1 MQLGRMVRLGMSM
14 GVEGW
19 LWVLVRSLGWLIVGA
34 VTAVEGVME
43 EVKRWERWMG
53 TLWVRIRREGKQR
66 RVSWAKDWEGWTW
79 EGQVEGQKEEVGEDV
94 AVAVNLTTKRR
105 LTSGGARY
113 GILASP
119 KARVKSGSLGWDRM
133 GDGGQHGMRQRD

>member
-1 MQLGRMVRLGMSM
+1 MGMSM

-34 VTAVEGVME
+34 VTAAETVVE
-43 EVKRWERWMG
+43 EVRRAEMLVG
-53 TLWVRIRREGKQR
+53 SLWIWLRREGRQR

-79 EGQVEGQKEEVGEDV
+79 EGQVEGQKEEEEDGEDV
-94 AVAVNLTTKRR
+94 AVGAAKVTNRRR

-119 KARVKSGSLGWDRM
+119 KARSKSGSLGWNRM
-133 GDGGQHGMRQRD
+133 SNGSQHGLRQRE